1 MAYALVI
8 LKIKMYLL
16 MIIVLIYI
24 LLENILILL
33 KINNVL
39 IIDVLIFILTIYINQ
54 CSFRKNRIK
63 NNVKDFY
70 YESKVN
76 DKPCLLRIDTG
87 SDISIINSNF
97 VESCKPKIIIDNC

>member
-1 MAYALVI
+1 M
-8 LKIKMYLL
+8 
-16 MIIVLIYI
+16 
-24 LLENILILL
+24 
-33 KINNVL
+33 
-39 IIDVLIFILTIYINQ
+39 
-54 CSFRKNRIK
+54 
-63 NNVKDFY
+63 KDFY